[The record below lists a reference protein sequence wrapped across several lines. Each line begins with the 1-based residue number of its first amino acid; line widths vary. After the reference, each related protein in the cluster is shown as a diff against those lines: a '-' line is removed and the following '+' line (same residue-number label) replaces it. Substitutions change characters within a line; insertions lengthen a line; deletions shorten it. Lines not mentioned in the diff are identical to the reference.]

1 MTRPHRPHLLVVGLI
16 WPPETFV
23 ERKLAGLAER
33 GWRVTVAVSFVR
45 GADRG
50 IPGVRVVRV
59 PAGLP
64 RVLWCGLALLL
75 RRPWRVRALLRA
87 ARGKR
92 MLPHYLPLSGLD
104 PDIAHFEWEKW
115 AVTHHALADV
125 WGCPLSMS
133 CHGGL
138 QVHVHSPVPPR
149 SEVTPLLPGAFGAV
163 DSVHCVCGP
172 LRELAV
178 SHGAD
183 PAKVQ
188 IIHSA
193 VDPHWF
199 TPAPPRAPDGRMRVV
214 VVAWLR
220 WLKGIEHAL
229 HALSLL
235 DPSVMLDVYGGDPLR
250 SSPESSERPRL
261 VHAIEELGLGER
273 VTLHGHVEP
282 EDVRDALRGADVLLH
297 PSLSEGMPTV
307 MLEAMACALP
317 VVVTD
322 VGGVREAV
330 TDGVE
335 GIVVPP
341 RDPQALA
348 AALERLRR
356 DPALG
361 RRMGEA
367 GRRRVQAEFT
377 LERQLD
383 QFEDFYLRLVRRP
396 DGAPAEASLQPIP
409 EGWQSG

>member
-1 MTRPHRPHLLVVGLI
+1 
-16 WPPETFV
+16 
-23 ERKLAGLAER
+23 
-33 GWRVTVAVSFVR
+33 
-45 GADRG
+45 
-50 IPGVRVVRV
+50 
-59 PAGLP
+59 
-64 RVLWCGLALLL
+64 
-75 RRPWRVRALLRA
+75 
-87 ARGKR
+87 
-92 MLPHYLPLSGLD
+92 
-104 PDIAHFEWEKW
+104 
-115 AVTHHALADV
+115 
-125 WGCPLSMS
+125 
-133 CHGGL
+133 
-138 QVHVHSPVPPR
+138 
-149 SEVTPLLPGAFGAV
+149 
-163 DSVHCVCGP
+163 
-172 LRELAV
+172 
-178 SHGAD
+178 
-183 PAKVQ
+183 
-188 IIHSA
+188 
-193 VDPHWF
+193 
-199 TPAPPRAPDGRMRVV
+199 V

-335 GIVVPP
+335 GIVVPS
-341 RDPQALA
+341 RDPRALA

-367 GRRRVQAEFT
+367 GRRRVQADFT
-377 LERQLD
+377 LQRQLD

-396 DGAPAEASLQPIP
+396 GGAPAEASLQPIP

>member
-1 MTRPHRPHLLVVGLI
+1 
-16 WPPETFV
+16 
-23 ERKLAGLAER
+23 
-33 GWRVTVAVSFVR
+33 
-45 GADRG
+45 
-50 IPGVRVVRV
+50 
-59 PAGLP
+59 
-64 RVLWCGLALLL
+64 
-75 RRPWRVRALLRA
+75 
-87 ARGKR
+87 
-92 MLPHYLPLSGLD
+92 
-104 PDIAHFEWEKW
+104 
-115 AVTHHALADV
+115 
-125 WGCPLSMS
+125 
-133 CHGGL
+133 
-138 QVHVHSPVPPR
+138 
-149 SEVTPLLPGAFGAV
+149 
-163 DSVHCVCGP
+163 
-172 LRELAV
+172 
-178 SHGAD
+178 
-183 PAKVQ
+183 
-188 IIHSA
+188 
-193 VDPHWF
+193 
-199 TPAPPRAPDGRMRVV
+199 
-214 VVAWLR
+214 
-220 WLKGIEHAL
+220 
-229 HALSLL
+229 
-235 DPSVMLDVYGGDPLR
+235 
-250 SSPESSERPRL
+250 
-261 VHAIEELGLGER
+261 
-273 VTLHGHVEP
+273 VEP